1 MQTKQIIICS
11 LKCGKSYLS
20 TVPYLYLKI
29 KVCFIPVQGY
39 STIAPSS
46 RVSRSKKNKKK
57 GWRKKAILHRIRNT
71 GISFCIKAIIL
82 L

>member
-11 LKCGKSYLS
+11 LKCDKSYLS

-46 RVSRSKKNKKK
+46 RVSRSKKKKRRGGEK
-57 GWRKKAILHRIRNT
+57 ELYCTESGILEYL
-71 GISFCIKAIIL
+71 SV
-82 L
+82 